1 MLSEL
6 IRPFLVGGSII
17 AGSKAVS
24 KISTPAVASLLG
36 GLPTGIIV
44 AFFLQDNKKEDFFNG
59 YQYHSFILFLTI
71 TTIHYLMKHSKFNKS
86 YICIFGMLIWAVIS
100 YLLLNFLGLT

>member
-6 IRPFLVGGSII
+6 IKPFLLGGTII
-17 AGSKAVS
+17 AGSKGLS

-44 AFFLQDNKKEDFFNG
+44 AFFLKSNKKEEFFNG

-71 TTIHYLMKHSKFNKS
+71 ATIHYLMKYTKLNKS
-86 YICIFGMLIWAVIS
+86 IICIFGMLIWAIIS
-100 YLLLNFLGLT
+100 YLLLNYLGLT